1 MPEEKK
7 TKDGIFI
14 VGKAEFIAACGIG
27 MNAAVA
33 LLIMARGSQG
43 NNRTTSWSCKAIS
56 ERAGITRAR
65 AEKAVDQLIQH
76 GLAEKIRDGSRP
88 QYHLELSDD
97 ADSYIYLPNSIVDGV
112 GAEVPPV
119 ERIRQTMDVNNLF
132 TFVLLYFLQDIDNEH
147 GLPLEAF
154 KSKNSDLELIYQ
166 NDMARLLY
174 CKRSIWE
181 ISWQW
186 YATSI
191 FQQMDIDFNAFK
203 QAFYE
208 LKELGLVM
216 AWGLTFE
223 SPDEDAEAICETYS
237 YDWFSDIHKQVSRGV
252 AKSPKWPAEGS
263 YIIVPKHVR
272 DPDIR
277 TSGRLVY
284 LPQTTKTARF
294 HAMKM
299 RRQDRVRQLVDNAIK
314 LEEARAIEREEEED
328 F

>member
-1 MPEEKK
+1 MAEAKGNK
-7 TKDGIFI
+7 GIFI

-65 AEKAVDQLIQH
+65 AKKAVEQLIQH
-76 GLAEKIRDGSRP
+76 GLAQKTRGGTNP

-97 ADSYIYLPNSIVDGV
+97 PDSYIYLPNSIVDGV

-132 TFVLLYFLQDIDNEH
+132 TFALLYYLQDIDNEH
-147 GLPLEAF
+147 GLPLEWF
-154 KSKNSDLELIYQ
+154 KSNNSDLELVYQ
-166 NDMARLLY
+166 NDMARLLC
-174 CKRSIWE
+174 CKRSTWE
-181 ISWQW
+181 INWQW

-191 FQQMDIDFNAFK
+191 FQRMDIDFNVFK
-203 QAFYE
+203 QAFHE
-208 LKELGLVM
+208 LYSLGLVK
-216 AWGLTFE
+216 AWGITFE

-237 YDWFSDIHKQVSRGV
+237 YSWFSDLHKQVSRAV
-252 AKSPKWPAEGS
+252 SKAPKWPADGT
-263 YIIVPKHVR
+263 YIIVPRHVK

-294 HAMKM
+294 HAMTLA
-299 RRQDRVRQLVDNAIK
+299 REERVYQLIDNALK
-314 LEEARAIEREEEED
+314 VEQARAIEREEEEGV
-328 F
+328 